1 MAWMDWLRRVEN
13 QALLRLLIRSVRS
26 YAAHACGIFAAAIAF
41 FGVLS
46 VFPLLLL
53 LVTLFALVLNPSDAA
68 SLVLN
73 NLSIF
78 FPGSADL
85 LTSAV
90 DAVTS
95 AEPAFA
101 GVGIVGLLWSSMGAN
116 AGGLFASGFGGRPGA
131 RQAGLDRT
139 R

>member
-1 MAWMDWLRRVEN
+1 MAIGSKGKWTVRVARLRQAEDR
-13 QALLRLLIRSVRS
+13 ALLGVLIRAVRS
-26 YAAHACGIFAAAIAF
+26 YGSHACGIFAAAIAF

-53 LVTLFALVLNPSDAA
+53 LVTLFALLLNASDAA
-68 SLVLN
+68 SLVLH
-73 NLSIF
+73 NLSVF

-85 LTSAV
+85 LTNAV

-101 GVGIVGLLWSSMGAN
+101 GVGIVGLLWSSM
-116 AGGLFASGFGGRPGA
+116 A
-131 RQAGLDRT
+131 RSWRWA
-139 R
+139 